1 MECRH
6 SAVMT
11 DFPNIIESKII
22 SQEYN
27 DLWSELK
34 LPGSMNEGA
43 KTLVLCTSY
52 AAGGAEDVQLA
63 KMMQAC
69 KLATTDYNTI
79 QVEEGGTIA
88 WHQLRDALKP
98 KYVVLLGI
106 HPQQL
111 GISALFHL
119 FAPTRFNET
128 VWIAGPSLQDLE
140 KQPDAKKQLW
150 LVGLKP
156 VFVDNATN

>member
-6 SAVMT
+6 SPVMT

-34 LPGSMNEGA
+34 LPATVNEVA
-43 KTLVLCTSY
+43 KTLVLCAAY
-52 AAGGAEDVQLA
+52 AAGGAAEMQLT

-69 KLATTDYNTI
+69 KLTETDYNTI
-79 QVEEGGTIA
+79 QVEEGKAIA

-98 KYVVLLGI
+98 KYVVLLGV

-119 FAPTRFNET
+119 FAPTRFNDT
-128 VWIAGPSLQDLE
+128 IWIAGPSLQDLE
-140 KQPDAKKQLW
+140 KQPEAKKQLW
-150 LVGLKP
+150 LNGLKP